1 MRVSLSVLSLI
12 LAGGI
17 ALTGIPSEAKGKA
30 ATSGN
35 VTYKPAPEGTMHY
48 GDGVT
53 VHRHSDG
60 SVEVSD
66 PESAPEPLYPDQS
79 RPVVRR
85 VVHKRVTTAHKTAT
99 SAKSATTAA
108 KSTTVKKTK

>member
-30 ATSGN
+30 G
-35 VTYKPAPEGTMHY
+35 VTYKAAPDATLNY
-48 GDGVT
+48 ADGVT

-60 SVEVSD
+60 SVEVGDSA
-66 PESAPEPLYPDQS
+66 SAPEPLYPNQG
-79 RPVVRR
+79 RPAVRR
-85 VVHKRVTTAHKTAT
+85 VVHKRAVARKAVTTTAKTTTTTKT
-99 SAKSATTAA
+99 STA
-108 KSTTVKKTK
+108 KKTK

>member
-1 MRVSLSVLSLI
+1 MRVPLSVLSLI

-66 PESAPEPLYPDQS
+66 PESAPEPLYPNQS

-85 VVHKRVTTAHKTAT
+85 VVHKRAAAHKTAT
-99 SAKSATTAA
+99 SAKSATTAKTA
-108 KSTTVKKTK
+108 TVKKTK